1 MNYYF
6 LVDDYDYSIS
16 AIIVSEKSHSE
27 IQSIVDDIR
36 SKESDS
42 YYEDVFNALEELECT
57 TVIEKCDFKN
67 IMY

>member
-16 AIIVSEKSHSE
+16 AIIASEKSHSE
-27 IQSIVDDIR
+27 IQDIVDNIR
-36 SKESDS
+36 SKATDS
-42 YYEDVFNALEELECT
+42 YYDAVINALEELECT
-57 TVIEKCDFKN
+57 TVIEKCNFEN

>member
-16 AIIVSEKSHSE
+16 AVIISEKSYSE
-27 IQSIVDDIR
+27 IQNIVDDIR
-36 SKESDS
+36 SKVTDS
-42 YYEDVFNALEELECT
+42 YYDEVINALEELECT
-57 TVIEKCDFKN
+57 TVISKCDFEN